1 MVHVTEMRAIK
12 VIDIDA
18 MGMLKSC
25 YGDAKTNNFS

>member
-18 MGMLKSC
+18 MGMLKQTSLH
-25 YGDAKTNNFS
+25 DILN